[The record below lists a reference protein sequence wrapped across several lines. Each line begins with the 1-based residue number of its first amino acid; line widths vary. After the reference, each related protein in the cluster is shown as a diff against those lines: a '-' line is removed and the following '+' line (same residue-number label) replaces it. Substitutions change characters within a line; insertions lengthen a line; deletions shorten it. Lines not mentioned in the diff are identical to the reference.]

1 MPGNPS
7 ERPLDPAWQRPV
19 RRMLDV
25 AGAALLLL
33 LTVPILLAVAVA
45 ITLESG
51 GPVLFRQLRVGRHR
65 TPFTLFKFRT
75 MRTGGDDSAH
85 RAQIAAEIRGE
96 DTSVDGSWKLDDD
109 PRVTVVGRWLRRTSI
124 DELPQLINV
133 LRGDMALVGPRP
145 CLEWEAEMFP
155 ADYAARFSVRP
166 GLTGLWQTTGR
177 STVGTL
183 EMLQLDVEYV
193 AERRLSTDVGIL
205 LATLPSMIRGDGAR

>member
-1 MPGNPS
+1 MPANRRK
-7 ERPLDPAWQRPV
+7 RPLDPAWQRLV

-33 LTVPILLAVAVA
+33 LACPVLLVVAVA
-45 ITLESG
+45 IVLESG
-51 GPVLFRQLRVGRHR
+51 GPVLFRQLRVGHDRR
-65 TPFTLFKFRT
+65 PFTLLKFRT
-75 MRTGGDDSAH
+75 MRTGGDDNAH

-109 PRVTVVGRWLRRTSI
+109 PRVTVVGRWLRRTSV

-183 EMLQLDVEYV
+183 EMLRLDVEYV
-193 AERRLSTDVGIL
+193 AERRLRTDVRIL
-205 LATLPSMIRGDGAR
+205 AATLPSMIRGDGAR